1 MARKSNITFSLDDV
15 AIDAAKAYAAKR
27 GTSLNK
33 IVTQYFLSLA
43 ANDDMR
49 VPVLDTTRAL
59 LRFSNGQASLPETV
73 EALGVHDGGI
83 VLQMLREQDLPV
95 PLLDRSLAEAQ
106 AEAALALLQR
116 PPIRPAKR

>member
-27 GTSLNK
+27 GTTLNK

-59 LRFSNGQASLPETV
+59 LRYSNGQASMSETV
-73 EALGVHDGGI
+73 DALGVNDGGT
-83 VLQMLREQDLPV
+83 VLQMLREQQLPAPV
-95 PLLDRSLAEAQ
+95 LERSVAEAQ
-106 AEAALALLQR
+106 AEAALALLEHPHPQSV
-116 PPIRPAKR
+116 KR